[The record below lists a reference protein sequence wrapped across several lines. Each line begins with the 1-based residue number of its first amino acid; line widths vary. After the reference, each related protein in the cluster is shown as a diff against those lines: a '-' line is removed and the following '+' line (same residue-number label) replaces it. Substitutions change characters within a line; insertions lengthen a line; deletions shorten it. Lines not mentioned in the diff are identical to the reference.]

1 MVNYSFIKNDAF
13 VGFQQ
18 DTPAAIIFQVTKQL
32 KEEQSLGQDINLA
45 NYQQEVLEGSYRLL
59 LLMTSPDA
67 LIRLQRTEL
76 RDEQKKLCGIY
87 FDEQKHDS
95 LTDFVNSQLSQENGA
110 LLQVINYIIH
120 SVCSNKL
127 NNYVFIDYHSQSS
140 SFKYGDQRVEQ
151 SIRIH

>member
-1 MVNYSFIKNDAF
+1 M
-13 VGFQQ
+13 
-18 DTPAAIIFQVTKQL
+18 
-32 KEEQSLGQDINLA
+32 KEELSLGQDINLA
-45 NYQQEVLEGSYRLL
+45 SCQQEVLEGSYRLL

-110 LLQVINYIIH
+110 LLQV
-120 SVCSNKL
+120 SEL
-127 NNYVFIDYHSQSS
+127 YHS
-140 SFKYGDQRVEQ
+140 
-151 SIRIH
+151 